1 MNRMMKIA
9 MLAAMANGINGADP
23 YRMPV
28 FLQAPPRTNRPSG
41 AARIKRQAKRLHN
54 IRKRLP
60 K

>member
-1 MNRMMKIA
+1 MNRTMKIA
-9 MLAAMANGINGADP
+9 MLAGLAAGFGDVG
-23 YRMPV
+23 YLMPAV
-28 FLQAPPRTNRPSG
+28 MSAPPRTNRPSG